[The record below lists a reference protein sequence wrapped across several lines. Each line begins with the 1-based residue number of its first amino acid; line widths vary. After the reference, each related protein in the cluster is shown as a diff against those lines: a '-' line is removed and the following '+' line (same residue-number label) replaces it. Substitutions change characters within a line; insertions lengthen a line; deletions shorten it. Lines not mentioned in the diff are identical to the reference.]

1 VNVFITAATL
11 RCGENHFPFLADS
24 MTNLKQNKSRQ
35 TQSAAVGDEE
45 KQSIQAEVFDLT
57 FDAVVVRD
65 IDGSIQLW
73 NKGAE
78 ELYGFASKEAL
89 GTKYDELL
97 HTEYPQNADEII
109 SLAHLNG
116 RWDGELG
123 HTSRAGEPLTVRSR
137 WTVKFNADGQPYR
150 LVEINRNISDQKN
163 ALKNQSIDRENREIK
178 VQERIVEVAD
188 AEELLRTK
196 VLEIEKSDEQREL
209 RVQERIVELA
219 ASKELLE
226 SKVSELEKA
235 DEQRELR
242 VQERI
247 IELAESKQL
256 LQSKVM
262 EIESADEQRELKVR
276 ERITELAE
284 SKELLNTKVM
294 EIERSDLQRELRA
307 TERFAE
313 LAASKE
319 LLQSKAMEIE
329 KADEQ
334 RELRVVER
342 LLELAES
349 ESILNSKVMEL
360 ERSNEELQQFAYI
373 CSHDLQEPLRV
384 ISNYTQLLSKRYKG
398 TLDEKADLFIGF
410 AVDAAK
416 RMQDLINDLLLYSR
430 LQTKEQVFSTV
441 NCSDVVDMALAN
453 LQLVIAESAA
463 TINCQKLPEI
473 SGDKSQILQLF
484 QNLIANAIK
493 FRGQSPVVIEIT
505 ATKDDN
511 MWLFQVSDNAIG
523 LDLQFAER
531 IFLIFQR
538 LHTKEEYVG
547 SGIGLAVCKKVVAR
561 HGGNITVVSEPG
573 QGATFQF
580 TIPVMNEGK

>member
-163 ALKNQSIDRENREIK
+163 ALKNQSIDRENREI
-178 VQERIVEVAD
+178 
-188 AEELLRTK
+188 
-196 VLEIEKSDEQREL
+196 
-209 RVQERIVELA
+209 QERIVELA